1 MFTYAHRLM
10 VRFVGITV
18 LLASAV
24 AHAGN
29 WGVAPI
35 KLEFDRATRTGL
47 ITVNNEDTKPVN
59 FQIKLYRWFQ
69 DAQGQD
75 QYEESNDLVY
85 FPQIMSIE
93 PDQKKLIRVGIK
105 RPAETVEQTYRLFIE
120 ELPPLTPDTPD
131 TSAKAGASVAVL
143 IRFGVPIFLI
153 PTGALATPI
162 FSNFSMG
169 KDVLNFVVNN
179 GGNRHV
185 RYQEMTLASGVET
198 LGKADG
204 WYVLAGAR
212 REFAIPVKKM
222 LCGSDQTLKI
232 STTVDDKSVT
242 HSLTTKEITC
252 TP

>member
-1 MFTYAHRLM
+1 MLTSPYHLIICIA
-10 VRFVGITV
+10 GITV
-18 LLASAV
+18 MLASEV
-24 AHAGN
+24 ARASN

-47 ITVNNEDTKPVN
+47 ITINNEDTKPVN

-85 FPQIMSIE
+85 FPQIMSVE

-120 ELPPLTPDTPD
+120 ELPAPASDTP
-131 TSAKAGASVAVL
+131 AKAGAFVAVL
-143 IRFGVPIFLI
+143 IRFGVPIFLT
-153 PTGALATPI
+153 PTGAVAAPI

-169 KDVLNFVVNN
+169 KDVFNFVVTNS
-179 GGNRHV
+179 GNRHV
-185 RYQEMTLASGVET
+185 RYQEMTLTSGVET

-212 REFAIPVKKM
+212 REFAIPVKKI
-222 LCGSDQTLKI
+222 LCGTDQTLKI
-232 STTVDDKSVT
+232 ATTVDDKSVT

>member
-1 MFTYAHRLM
+1 MLTSPYHLIICIA
-10 VRFVGITV
+10 GITV
-18 LLASAV
+18 MLASEV
-24 AHAGN
+24 AHASN

-75 QYEESNDLVY
+75 QYEGSNDLVY

-105 RPAETVEQTYRLFIE
+105 RPPETVEQTYRLFIE
-120 ELPPLTPDTPD
+120 ELPAPVPDSP
-131 TSAKAGASVAVL
+131 AKAGTSVAVL
-143 IRFGVPIFLI
+143 IRFGVPIFLT
-153 PTGALATPI
+153 PPGALATPV
-162 FSNFSMG
+162 FSGFSMG
-169 KDVLNFVVNN
+169 KSQLNFVVTN

-185 RYQEMTLASGVET
+185 RYQEMTLTSGVET

-222 LCGSDQTLKI
+222 LCGTDQTLK
-232 STTVDDKSVT
+232 SATTVDDKSVT
-242 HSLTTKEITC
+242 HSMTTKEITC